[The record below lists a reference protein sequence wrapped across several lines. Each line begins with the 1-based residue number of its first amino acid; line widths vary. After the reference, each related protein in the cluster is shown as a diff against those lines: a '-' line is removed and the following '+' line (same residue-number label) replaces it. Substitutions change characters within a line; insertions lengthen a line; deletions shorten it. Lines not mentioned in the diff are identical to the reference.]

1 MADLF
6 NINVR
11 TGCFC
16 NSGSCQ
22 RHLMASNK
30 EMKDMYKAGHKCG
43 DEFDLINGKP
53 TGAVRVSFGYFN
65 TFHDVDTFILMISRC
80 FVKSKSKK
88 PRRFLVNL
96 EAFELKLKIPNG
108 NFHKHIND
116 QEYITN
122 DSDHSADSEISVDSG
137 IELKEIAIFP
147 IKSCGA
153 FKIKS
158 DWKIGPKG
166 FKFDREWMIVNDN
179 RVCLTQKQNTR
190 MCMIHPKIDLQ
201 RKLLILNFKGKLFH
215 CFIISL

>member
-6 NINVR
+6 NISIR

-22 RHLMASNK
+22 RHLMLTNK

-43 DEFDLINGKP
+43 DEVDLINGKP

-65 TFHDVDTFILMISRC
+65 TFQDVDKLMLMISRC
-80 FVKSKSKK
+80 FVKVQVKK
-88 PRRFLVNL
+88 PRRLPINYKEEV
-96 EAFELKLKIPNG
+96 KLIKPIPNG
-108 NFHKHIND
+108 TVHKIINEP
-116 QEYITN
+116 EYISN
-122 DSDHSADSEISVDSG
+122 DSDYSSLDSG

-158 DWKIGPKG
+158 GWKIGPKG
-166 FKFDREWMIVNDN
+166 FQFDREWMIVKDN
-179 RVCLTQKQNTR
+179 GVCLTQKQNTR
-190 MCMIHPKIDLQ
+190 MCMIHPKVDLQ
-201 RKLLILNFKGKLFH
+201 QNLLILNFKGSYVLSLF
-215 CFIISL
+215 